1 MLDNIIKLDEKYFM
15 QVFGKRLP
23 VCFTK
28 AQDVYLYDT
37 DGKKYTDFLS
47 GIAVCC
53 LGYSDE
59 GYKSALKECIDNL
72 MHTSNYFYIEPQA
85 KLAEILCKATGMD
98 KAFFSNSGAEA
109 VEGAIKLARK
119 YHYNAGQERKQI
131 ITIKGSFHGRT
142 MTTLAATGQK
152 KFHKAFKPLTQTFTY
167 VEPDNIE
174 ELEKTISQD
183 TAAVMLEPVI
193 GEGGILP
200 ITAKYYQTV
209 RALCDKYDAL
219 MIADEIQTG
228 CGRTGEFLASPA
240 LGAVPDV
247 VILAKSLGNGFPIG
261 AFLARGKAA
270 DALQTGD
277 HGSTFG
283 GNHLACTA
291 AYYVVNK
298 LTTTDILDNVK
309 ETGSYFKK
317 QLAEL
322 KQTFSCIK
330 EVRGTGLMLGI
341 DLDEQQKSAK
351 DILKKLLGMGFVTAT
366 AGANVLRFL
375 PPYTIRKQN
384 IDELTA
390 ALYKV
395 LK

>member
-1 MLDNIIKLDEKYFM
+1 MLDNITKLDEKYFM

-59 GYKSALKECIDNL
+59 GYKSALKECVDNL

-119 YHYNAGQERKQI
+119 YHYNAGKERKQI

-142 MTTLAATGQK
+142 MTTLAATGQE

-167 VEPDNIE
+167 VEPGNIE
-174 ELEKTISQD
+174 ELEKTISHD

-200 ITAKYYQTV
+200 ITADYYQAV
-209 RALCDKYDAL
+209 RALCDKYDAI

-240 LGAVPDV
+240 LGAIPDV

-309 ETGSYFKK
+309 ETGSYFKQ
-317 QLAEL
+317 QLTNL
-322 KQTFSCIK
+322 KQTCGCIK
-330 EVRGTGLMLGI
+330 EVRGKGLMLGI
-341 DLDEQQKSAK
+341 DLNEQTSAK

-366 AGANVLRFL
+366 AGTNVLRFL
-375 PPYTIRKQN
+375 PPYTISKQN
-384 IDELTA
+384 IDKLIV
-390 ALYKV
+390 ALKEV
-395 LK
+395 LQ

>member
-1 MLDNIIKLDEKYFM
+1 MLDNIAKLDEKYFM

-28 AQDVYLYDT
+28 AQDVYLFDT
-37 DGKKYTDFLS
+37 EDKKYTDFLS

-59 GYKSALKECIDNL
+59 GYKSAMKECVDNL

-119 YHYNAGQERKQI
+119 YHFNSGKERKQI

-142 MTTLAATGQK
+142 MTTLAATGQE
-152 KFHKAFKPLTQTFTY
+152 KFHNAFKPLTQTFTY
-167 VEPDNIE
+167 VAPNAIE
-174 ELEKTISQD
+174 ELENAVSSE
-183 TAAVMLEPVI
+183 TAAVMIEPVI
-193 GEGGILP
+193 GEGGIIA
-200 ITAKYYQTV
+200 ITTEYYKAV
-209 RALCDKYDAL
+209 RALCDKYGAL

-240 LGAVPDV
+240 LGAIPDV
-247 VILAKSLGNGFPIG
+247 VIIAKSLGNGFPIG
-261 AFLARGKAA
+261 AFLARGKAT
-270 DALQTGD
+270 DALQAGD

-298 LTTTDILDNVK
+298 LTTTAILDNVK
-309 ETGSYFKK
+309 KTGSYFKQ
-317 QLAEL
+317 QLADL
-322 KQTFSCIK
+322 KQTCGCIK
-330 EVRGTGLMLGI
+330 EVRGKGLMLGI
-341 DLDEQQKSAK
+341 DLDESVVAK
-351 DILKKLLGMGFVTAT
+351 EVLKKLLSMGFVTAT

-375 PPYTIRKQN
+375 PPYTIQKKH

>member
-1 MLDNIIKLDEKYFM
+1 MLDNITKLDEKYFM

-85 KLAEILCKATGMD
+85 KLAEILCKAAGMD

-119 YHYNAGQERKQI
+119 YHYNAGKERKQI

-142 MTTLAATGQK
+142 MTTLAATGQE

-167 VEPDNIE
+167 VEPGNIE

-200 ITAKYYQTV
+200 ITAEYYQTV

-240 LGAVPDV
+240 LGAMPDV

-261 AFLARGKAA
+261 AFLARGKAS
-270 DALQTGD
+270 DALQAGD

-309 ETGSYFKK
+309 ETGSYFKQ
-317 QLAEL
+317 QLTDL
-322 KQTFSCIK
+322 KQTCSCIK

-341 DLDEQQKSAK
+341 DLDEQISAK

-384 IDELTA
+384 IDELIG
-390 ALYKV
+390 ALKEV
-395 LK
+395 LQ

>member
-1 MLDNIIKLDEKYFM
+1 MLDSITKLDEKYFM

-85 KLAEILCKATGMD
+85 KLAEVLCKATDMD

-119 YHYNAGQERKQI
+119 YHYNAGKERKQI

-142 MTTLAATGQK
+142 MTTLAATGQE

-174 ELEKTISQD
+174 ELEKTITHD

-193 GEGGILP
+193 GEGGILQ
-200 ITAKYYQTV
+200 ITVDYYQAV
-209 RALCDKYDAL
+209 RALCDKYGAL

-228 CGRTGEFLASPA
+228 CGRTGEFLASSA
-240 LGAVPDV
+240 LGAMPDV

-270 DALQTGD
+270 DALQAGD

-309 ETGSYFKK
+309 EMGSYFKQ
-317 QLAEL
+317 QLTDL
-322 KQTFSCIK
+322 NQTCSCIK

-341 DLDEQQKSAK
+341 DLDEQISAK

-366 AGANVLRFL
+366 AGTNVLRFL

-384 IDELTA
+384 VDELIA
-390 ALYKV
+390 ALKEV
-395 LK
+395 LQ